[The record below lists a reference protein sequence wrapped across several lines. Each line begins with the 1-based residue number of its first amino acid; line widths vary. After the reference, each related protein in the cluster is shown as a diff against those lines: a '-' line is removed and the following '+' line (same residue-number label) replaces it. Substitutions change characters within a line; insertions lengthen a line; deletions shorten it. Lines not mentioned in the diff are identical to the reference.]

1 MSGLARRVT
10 RRALLAAA
18 IALATLV
25 PAASH
30 AQSTGARFEIRA
42 VGDSTIS
49 FATGRAGWVRAGLR
63 GLALDPAQRDVLV
76 ARFEV
81 LEVREGAALALIT
94 GATRP
99 ITLADVAVLPE
110 PSPSITR
117 ERGFWAAVGLALLA
131 GFGLGRAL

>member
-1 MSGLARRVT
+1 MRLARRT
-10 RRALLAAA
+10 LLAIA
-18 IALATLV
+18 IALAALV
-25 PAASH
+25 PAEVH
-30 AQSTGARFEIRA
+30 AQSTGARFEIRE

-49 FATGRAGWVRAGLR
+49 FATGRASWVRPGLR

-81 LEVREGAALALIT
+81 VEVREGAALALIT

-99 ITLADVAVLPE
+99 ITLVDVAVLPE
-110 PSPSITR
+110 PSPSVTR
-117 ERGFWAAVGLALLA
+117 QRGFWAAVGLALLA

>member
-1 MSGLARRVT
+1 MSELVRHLARRAVLALAIVL
-10 RRALLAAA
+10 ALLS
-18 IALATLV
+18 

-49 FATGRAGWVRAGLR
+49 FATGRADWVRPGLR

-99 ITLADVAVLPE
+99 VTLADVAVLPE
-110 PSPSITR
+110 PSPSVTR
-117 ERGFWAAVGLALLA
+117 QRRFWAAVGLALLA

>member
-1 MSGLARRVT
+1 VSRVARRLA
-10 RRALLAAA
+10 RRALLAIAIGLAA
-18 IALATLV
+18 LV
-25 PAASH
+25 PSASH
-30 AQSTGARFEIRA
+30 AQSTGARFEIRE

-49 FATGRAGWVRAGLR
+49 FTTGRADWVRPGLR

-81 LEVREGAALALIT
+81 VQVREGAALALIT

-110 PSPSITR
+110 PTRSITR
-117 ERGFWAAVGLALLA
+117 HRGFWGAVGLALLA

>member
-1 MSGLARRVT
+1 MRLA
-10 RRALLAAA
+10 RRALLATG
-18 IALATLV
+18 IVLALLAPV
-25 PAASH
+25 ASH
-30 AQSTGARFEIRA
+30 AQSTGARFEIRE

-49 FATGRAGWVRAGLR
+49 FVTGRAGWVRPGLR

-81 LEVREGAALALIT
+81 VQVREGAALALIT

-99 ITLADVAVLPE
+99 VTLADVAVLPQ
-110 PSPSITR
+110 PSPSVTR
-117 ERGFWAAVGLALLA
+117 QRGFWAAVGLALLA